1 MIIIITC
8 HGIFF
13 NSTLKNHLV
22 VDIQISLSL
31 SIYIHGERERE
42 ILQRIYKTFNLNDI
56 LSNYELN

>member
-31 SIYIHGERERE
+31 SIHGERERE